1 MHKYTRARRH
11 CIFIHRQL
19 RENASVLSAWLS
31 GCKYADS
38 ERSFQVPYSQRLTDV
53 WTLKDLFR
61 SCGRGFPVM
70 RKSLFYTSE
79 STFSCRY
86 NALPVYPK
94 SPFHGVIVRIS
105 CAGTSQTV
113 VRNGFYR
120 FPALSFAISYCQNIL
135 LPYVYIYAVRK
146 SLSLRV
152 LIVDTFPSHR
162 AIIINETFWGLHLV
176 LFPVHDSHI
185 TTSLY
190 IIIDISLV
198 SWKSR

>member
-11 CIFIHRQL
+11 CIFIHWQL

-38 ERSFQVPYSQRLTDV
+38 ERSFQVPYSQCLTNV
-53 WTLKDLFR
+53 WTLKDLFW
-61 SCGRGFPVM
+61 SCGKAFPVM
-70 RKSLFYTSE
+70 WKSLFHTSE

-113 VRNGFYR
+113 VRNGFYM

-152 LIVDTFPSHR
+152 LIVDAFPWHR

-176 LFPVHDSHI
+176 HFSIHDSHI

-190 IIIDISLV
+190 MIIDISLV

>member
-31 GCKYADS
+31 DCKYADS

-113 VRNGFYR
+113 VRNGFYQV
-120 FPALSFAISYCQNIL
+120 PA
-135 LPYVYIYAVRK
+135 
-146 SLSLRV
+146 
-152 LIVDTFPSHR
+152 
-162 AIIINETFWGLHLV
+162 
-176 LFPVHDSHI
+176 
-185 TTSLY
+185 LY
-190 IIIDISLV
+190 IIGFRHSLLRFHIVKIFYFHMCIFMQCGRVFRFV
-198 SWKSR
+198 SSLSIPFPHTAPSS

>member
-1 MHKYTRARRH
+1 MPPFCPHEH
-11 CIFIHRQL
+11 
-19 RENASVLSAWLS
+19 
-31 GCKYADS
+31 
-38 ERSFQVPYSQRLTDV
+38 SFQVPYSQRLTDV

-146 SLSLRV
+146 SLSIRV
-152 LIVDTFPSHR
+152 LIDDAFPWHR
-162 AIIINETFWGLHLV
+162 VIIINELFRVLHLV
-176 LFPVHDSHI
+176 FFSVHYSHI

-190 IIIDISLV
+190 MYNRHKHHFLKMPVNESKPFSALSVIIPHDIFRHSC
-198 SWKSR
+198 K

>member
-11 CIFIHRQL
+11 CIFIHWQL
-19 RENASVLSAWLS
+19 RENASVLSVWLS

-38 ERSFQVPYSQRLTDV
+38 ERSFQVPYSQCLTNV

-61 SCGRGFPVM
+61 SCGKAFPVM
-70 RKSLFYTSE
+70 WKSLFHTSE

-113 VRNGFYR
+113 VRNGFYM
-120 FPALSFAISYCQNIL
+120 FPVLSFAISYCKNIL
-135 LPYVYIYAVRK
+135 LPYVYIYAGRK

-152 LIVDTFPSHR
+152 LIVDAFPWHR

-176 LFPVHDSHI
+176 HFSIHDSHI

>member
-1 MHKYTRARRH
+1 
-11 CIFIHRQL
+11 
-19 RENASVLSAWLS
+19 
-31 GCKYADS
+31 
-38 ERSFQVPYSQRLTDV
+38 
-53 WTLKDLFR
+53 
-61 SCGRGFPVM
+61 M

-162 AIIINETFWGLHLV
+162 AIIINETFRGLHLV
-176 LFPVHDSHI
+176 LFSIHDSNI

-190 IIIDISLV
+190 MYNRHKHHFLKMPVNESKPFSALSVIIPHDIFRHSC
-198 SWKSR
+198 K

>member
-38 ERSFQVPYSQRLTDV
+38 ERSFQVPYSQCLTDV
-53 WTLKDLFR
+53 WTLEGLFR

-113 VRNGFYR
+113 VRNGFYM

-135 LPYVYIYAVRK
+135 LPYVYIYAARK

-152 LIVDTFPSHR
+152 LIVNAFPWHR
-162 AIIINETFWGLHLV
+162 AIIINETFRGLHLV
-176 LFPVHDSHI
+176 LFSIHDSNI

-198 SWKSR
+198 FRKSR